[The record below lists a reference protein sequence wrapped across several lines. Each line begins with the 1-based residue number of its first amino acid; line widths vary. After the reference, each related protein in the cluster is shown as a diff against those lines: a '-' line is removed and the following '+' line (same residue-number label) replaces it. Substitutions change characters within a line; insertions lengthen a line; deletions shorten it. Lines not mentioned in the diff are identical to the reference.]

1 MKITNETSKTVE
13 ISYYG
18 KGAIIEAGKSFDI
31 ASERIG
37 DFITVRSEDGEV
49 SIFRG
54 FDSRTVT
61 EIGNLK
67 ASNGKLPMEVIIHNW
82 FAFTFYPPHAGWYF
96 LFYENLQ
103 IVWGKFIL
111 AINKTVKISKVNYEN
126 Q

>member
-1 MKITNETSKTVE
+1 MRKIRVLIAFMMLMFVFTTISYGDLEDIERINVSDIKNEVSIETSKTVE

-31 ASERIG
+31 SSERIG

-67 ASNGKLPMEVIIHNW
+67 ASTGKLPMEVIIHN
-82 FAFTFYPPHAGWYF
+82 
-96 LFYENLQ
+96 
-103 IVWGKFIL
+103 
-111 AINKTVKISKVNYEN
+111 
-126 Q
+126 

>member
-31 ASERIG
+31 SSERIG

-67 ASNGKLPMEVIIHNW
+67 ASTGKLPMEVIIHNW
-82 FAFTFYPPHAGWYF
+82 FAFTFYPPPCGVVF
-96 LFYENLQ
+96 F
-103 IVWGKFIL
+103 GFM
-111 AINKTVKISKVNYEN
+111 KTPS
-126 Q
+126 

>member
-18 KGAIIEAGKSFDI
+18 KGAMIEAGKSFDI
-31 ASERIG
+31 SSERIG
-37 DFITVRSEDGEV
+37 DFITVQSGDGEV

-67 ASNGKLPMEVIIHNW
+67 ASTGKLPMEVIIHNW

-96 LFYENLQ
+96 FVLWKPQARL
-103 IVWGKFIL
+103 GKIYFG
-111 AINKTVKISKVNYEN
+111 N
-126 Q
+126 